1 MYEYTKLYESNNTII
16 CVGSNL
22 TSTYLCG
29 CSFRYYIHEVSCRG
43 VSHHTFGSY
52 LAFEGADKIYRNHD
66 FVDSYPPVN

>member
-1 MYEYTKLYESNNTII
+1 MSIPNYIKVYNNII
-16 CVGSNL
+16 CVDSNL

-29 CSFRYYIHEVSCRG
+29 CSFRYNIHEMSCRG
-43 VSHHTFGSY
+43 VSHQTFGSY